1 MKSMCL
7 RVSFKSLV
15 WKVGI
20 FQNNCQV
27 PEKQFLIIK
36 SYMGFIGDLAL
47 GVSSYLSINDFF
59 FISLMLQHWVT
70 SQKGFNFKWKKIKI
84 KINILKN
91 SF

>member
-27 PEKQFLIIK
+27 REKQFLLIK

-47 GVSSYLSINDFF
+47 GVSSYLSINDCF
-59 FISLMLQHWVT
+59 FISWMLQHWVA
-70 SQKGFNFKWKKIKI
+70 SQEGFSIKWKN
-84 KINILKN
+84 ININ
-91 SF
+91 INI

>member
-1 MKSMCL
+1 MFDKIYIYSLQFHIILFVMKSMCL

-27 PEKQFLIIK
+27 PKKQFLLVK
-36 SYMGFIGDLAL
+36 SYMGFIEDLAL

-59 FISLMLQHWVT
+59 F
-70 SQKGFNFKWKKIKI
+70 
-84 KINILKN
+84 
-91 SF
+91 SFL